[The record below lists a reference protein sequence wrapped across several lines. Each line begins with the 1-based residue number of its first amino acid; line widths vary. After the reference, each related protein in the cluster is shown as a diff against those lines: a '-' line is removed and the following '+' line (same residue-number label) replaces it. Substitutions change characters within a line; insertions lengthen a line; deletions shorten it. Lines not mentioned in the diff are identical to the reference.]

1 MRGIKSGG
9 SGGGKATIKVGVEVG
24 LEDGCGSVG
33 APAEAKRPVPR
44 SAWPVRIAL
53 VVVIGSFQTTAGY
66 FMFSR
71 PPSSICMH
79 SSVDAS
85 VHDFCSKIKYSSV
98 PVSLDAHAN

>member
-24 LEDGCGSVG
+24 FEHGCAFVS
-33 APAEAKRPVPR
+33 ATR

-98 PVSLDAHAN
+98 PVSLDAQAN